1 MRHPARPLSSAPALR
16 APEYM
21 MQATLWVGLLGAWEL
36 VPRVGLIS
44 PVILPP
50 FTGVAVRAAGLVAV
64 PATLQAF
71 GITFG
76 LAALGFAIAMAGGVV
91 LGLVIGSNRFLEAVA
106 DPFVATLYST
116 PKSMFLPIFILVLG
130 FGHLTEMLFSV
141 LYGFFPIFLTTVAG
155 IRQVKHGLVIKAH
168 SLGASRRQVYT
179 KVILPSIVPTVFNG
193 IRIGLNFT
201 LLGVLLVEMIAP
213 QTGIGTLMLIARDTL
228 NSQDL
233 MAYIL
238 LTALVAILLNR
249 WLLRVEDRLSRWRV

>member
-1 MRHPARPLSSAPALR
+1 MLGQRGMEA
-16 APEYM
+16 M
-21 MQATLWVGLLGAWEL
+21 LWLGLLGAWEL
-36 VPRVGLIS
+36 APRAGLVS
-44 PVILPP
+44 PLILPP
-50 FTGVAVRAAGLVAV
+50 FSGVAWRAAELLAL

-76 LAALGFAIAMAGGVV
+76 LAALGFTIALAGGVG
-91 LGLVIGSNRFLEAVA
+91 LGLVVGGNRFLEAVA

-155 IRQVKHGLVIKAH
+155 IRQVKRGLVIKAR
-168 SLGASRRQVYT
+168 SLGASPRQVYT

-201 LLGVLLVEMIAP
+201 LLGVVLVEMIAP

-228 NSQDL
+228 NARDL

-238 LTALVAILLNR
+238 LTALAAILLNR
-249 WLLRVEDRLSRWRV
+249 RLLRVEDRLSRWRA